1 MNNFISKYI
10 KKSGLRFMLLAL
22 PLGIAGAGSVA
33 SCSDW
38 DDHYDGADSE
48 SSNISLWQQISSN
61 PELSDFAEV
70 LEQTKVFR
78 QHKKSSMSY
87 AEILNGGQSLT
98 VMAPVNGTFN
108 KDSLLALVQTANG
121 DSAVEKNFVKN
132 HLCRS
137 PRSTGTDTLRMLNS
151 KRVAM
156 TDNDI
161 LGVSFKEKNIR
172 CKNGVLHVLDQQIPY
187 KYTVYEALSAIPHF
201 SEVGN
206 FIASYNE
213 DVFDENAS
221 VSSGLVDGIPVYIDS
236 VVYERN
242 KIIAAVGLINS
253 EDSTYFSIMPTNNG
267 WKKAWDEAASHFK
280 YPSSMEKGDS
290 LQKYWAT
297 RSLLDDAFFSP
308 SIQASMKD
316 SVISQFYNKAD
327 PEYHVYYKPFESNG
341 LFGAAKGMETCS
353 NGFIYYYDEWP
364 FTPEQTYFIKKEYE
378 AEHHWNIISYN
389 VCIYN
394 AYSLNADSISKG
406 GYLDIKPSKGTS
418 NWKLTY
424 KLANTLSGKYDFN
437 VIILPKTIEDP
448 DGNMRPCKFKA
459 TINYLDAEGKEQK
472 YNCGGKVFI
481 SDPEHVDTICVAKA
495 FELPA
500 CNYNQNNS
508 SVSITIECSISSKE
522 NRNYN
527 REMFLDCIFLSPVRE
542 SNEE

>member
-10 KKSGLRFMLLAL
+10 KKSGFRSMILAL
-22 PLGIAGAGSVA
+22 PLGIVGAGSVA

-38 DDHYDGADSE
+38 DDHYNGSASDSG
-48 SSNISLWQQISSN
+48 NISLWQQISET

-70 LEQTKVFR
+70 LSQTKMFR

-132 HLCRS
+132 HICRS
-137 PRSTGTDTLRMLNS
+137 PRSAGEDTIRLLNY
-151 KRVAM
+151 KRATM
-156 TDNDI
+156 TADGI
-161 LGVSFKEKNIR
+161 LGVAFKEKDIR
-172 CKNGVLHVLDQQIPY
+172 CKNGVLHVMESQIPY
-187 KYTVYEALSAIPHF
+187 KYTVYEALNAIPQF
-201 SEVGN
+201 NEAGN
-206 FIASYNE
+206 IIASYNE

-221 VSSGLVDGIPVYIDS
+221 ISSGLVDGIPVYIDS

-242 KIIAAVGLINS
+242 KIFYAVGLIND
-253 EDSTYFSIMPTNNG
+253 EDSTYHTVLPTNTG

-280 YPSSMEKGDS
+280 YPSSIEKGDS
-290 LQKYWAT
+290 LQKYWST
-297 RSLLDDAFFSP
+297 RALLEDAIFSP

-316 SVISQFYNKAD
+316 SVKSQFYSKLT
-327 PEYHVYYKPFESNG
+327 PEYHVYYKPFDSNG
-341 LFGAAKGMETCS
+341 LFGAAKGKVTCS

-364 FTPEQTYFIKKEYE
+364 YTPEQTYFTKKEYE
-378 AEHHWNIISYN
+378 AEHHWDIVSYDKC
-389 VCIYN
+389 VYTSY
-394 AYSLNADSISKG
+394 ALNADSISKG
-406 GYLDIKPSKGTS
+406 GYLDITATKGTY
-418 NWKLTY
+418 NWKVTY
-424 KLANTLSGKYDFN
+424 KLANTLAGKYDFN
-437 VIILPKTIEDP
+437 VVILPKTVESP

-481 SDPEHVDTICVAKA
+481 SDPAHVDTICVAPA

-508 SVSITIECSISSKE
+508 SISITIECSISSKE
-522 NRNYN
+522 NSKYN

>member
-70 LEQTKVFR
+70 LTQTKVFR

-87 AEILNGGQSLT
+87 AEILDGGQSLT

-242 KIIAAVGLINS
+242 KIIEAVGLINS

-280 YPSSMEKGDS
+280 FPSSMEKGDS

-297 RSLLDDAFFSP
+297 RSLLEDAFFSP

-316 SVISQFYNKAD
+316 SVISMYYNKAK
-327 PEYHVYYKPFESNG
+327 PEYHVYYKPFESNVS
-341 LFGAAKGMETCS
+341 ASA
-353 NGFIYYYDEWP
+353 
-364 FTPEQTYFIKKEYE
+364 
-378 AEHHWNIISYN
+378 
-389 VCIYN
+389 
-394 AYSLNADSISKG
+394 SK
-406 GYLDIKPSKGTS
+406 
-418 NWKLTY
+418 
-424 KLANTLSGKYDFN
+424 
-437 VIILPKTIEDP
+437 
-448 DGNMRPCKFKA
+448 R
-459 TINYLDAEGKEQK
+459 
-472 YNCGGKVFI
+472 
-481 SDPEHVDTICVAKA
+481 
-495 FELPA
+495 
-500 CNYNQNNS
+500 S
-508 SVSITIECSISSKE
+508 SA
-522 NRNYN
+522 R
-527 REMFLDCIFLSPVRE
+527 
-542 SNEE
+542 